1 MIFPVLFVGKGSTKR
16 LIYSSERPSTSTLS
30 GSSSTS
36 FEELFTWCFGKD
48 PISACI
54 MKFTGP
60 KYNLTDLIDIF
71 GRDDSFNQTLT
82 VMECE
87 TVEAVAA
94 SMMSNILK
102 SHKGLKVELTQNRLI
117 TEYNRLQLPGIS
129 SAMKPD
135 VSITNTEGDKI
146 VFIEVLS
153 DTLVKTIKKLFFVL
167 LLQLVY
173 IRSVHKQTQ
182 EVSGFI
188 LPKSSK
194 SDYMVLATVRWDA
207 KHFGFKGEVS
217 PVCKDTLRDCLLKTI
232 MKQRDCVVIPKS
244 EEKIFLS
251 DSLSSHDIV
260 TYLQDD
266 AFESAAFVSCLS
278 IVFYMPSEKIYKM
291 PLDATARETL
301 TTFLL
306 TAIRKVN
313 PEPAQVLLPEDR
325 NQGFFIF
332 ACLQPPLDIKSLQ
345 LCFDSFAMS
354 VLHAVEEIHEL
365 GYVHLDL
372 RVPNICFSNNNGCW
386 QAVLI
391 DLDHCREITR
401 DPTGVRNDNSFMY
414 NVDFSQLE
422 HYDWR
427 HFAIMLARIMEGSD
441 DQYHKRRPK
450 FSDDV
455 CGKELQRS
463 FSYGMKPRKQY
474 LTWNKEKTL
483 DDMF

>member
-16 LIYSSERPSTSTLS
+16 FIHLSERSSTSTLS
-30 GSSSTS
+30 GSSCTS
-36 FEELFTWCFGKD
+36 FEELFTLCFGKD
-48 PISACI
+48 TISACI
-54 MKFTGP
+54 TRFTGP
-60 KYNLTDLIDIF
+60 KYNLTDLVDIF
-71 GRDDSFNQTLT
+71 GRDDTFNQTLT
-82 VMECE
+82 DMERD
-87 TVEAVAA
+87 TVEADAA
-94 SMMSNILK
+94 SMMSNILN
-102 SHKGLKVELTQNRLI
+102 SHKGLKVQLTQNRLI
-117 TEYNRLQLPGIS
+117 TEYNRLQVPGIS
-129 SAMKPD
+129 TAIKPD

-153 DTLVKTIKKLFFVL
+153 DTLVKTIRKLFFVL

-173 IRSVHKQTQ
+173 VRSVHKQTQ

-207 KHFGFKGEVS
+207 KHFHFEGKVS
-217 PVCKDTLRDCLLKTI
+217 PVCKDTLRDYLLKTI

-260 TYLQDD
+260 TFLQDD
-266 AFESAAFVSCLS
+266 AFEAAAFVPCSS
-278 IVFYMPSEKIYKM
+278 IVFYMPPEKIYKM
-291 PLDATARETL
+291 PLDATALRTL
-301 TTFLL
+301 TTFLI
-306 TAIRKVN
+306 AIRKVN
-313 PEPAQVLLPEDR
+313 PEPAQVLLPEGR
-325 NQGFFIF
+325 NKDFFIF

-345 LCFDSFAMS
+345 RCFDSFAVS

-372 RVPNICFSNNNGCW
+372 RRPNICFSNKNGCW

-391 DLDHCREITR
+391 DLDYCREITI
-401 DPTGVRNDNSFMY
+401 DPISVRNDISVMY

-422 HYDWR
+422 QYDWR
-427 HFAIMLARIMEGSD
+427 QFAIMLARIIEGSD
-441 DQYHKRRPK
+441 DEYHKRPPV
-450 FSDDV
+450 FLDDV
-455 CGKELQRS
+455 CGKELRRS
-463 FSYGMKPRKQY
+463 FFDGMKPRKQY
-474 LTWNKEKTL
+474 LTWKNEKTL